1 MGRDVESHR
10 LRRSRQWCESSGVG
24 AVLWSWTNLCDGSR
38 RTFWRPLRSVT
49 TGVRQVPQPD
59 RVRRRSVIPR
69 FGLLARSQN
78 LSEVI
83 WSGGQIGDHETD
95 LEQTATRKR
104 CSRLTCADAQPSGGN
119 EGSRL
124 FHLLCGAFRRQATS
138 VAPSNEGSRE
148 TGGQGVAG
156 SNPVSPTPYAGT
168 FQKWGVPVSRLG
180 SVRGRLRG
188 IGRAVP
194 LLQAWFES

>member
-1 MGRDVESHR
+1 MVRIV
-10 LRRSRQWCESSGVG
+10 
-24 AVLWSWTNLCDGSR
+24 GSR
-38 RTFWRPLRSVT
+38 RGLVELDKLMRWFSSNVLGPLRSVT

-59 RVRRRSVIPR
+59 RVRRRSVRPR

-83 WSGGQIGDHETD
+83 WSGGQIGDHGTD

-156 SNPVSPTPYAGT
+156 SNPVSPTYESP
-168 FQKWGVPVSRLG
+168 
-180 SVRGRLRG
+180 GR
-188 IGRAVP
+188 
-194 LLQAWFES
+194 